1 MSSNSGLEN
10 EQRQCTCLPSTCTY
24 ILSLYLYMYMSVLS
38 IYLSTCIYI
47 SFIYLSIHSSIYSCL
62 YIYFRRYIA
71 ACKQKLPVVPET
83 LTEYIVGCYV
93 EMRRDARNNKGSMHT
108 TFTSARN
115 LLALL
120 RLSTALVRMGV
131 CLCVC
136 VWMDG
141 WIDGWQCIL
150 MYMWIDTQ
158 TDTQYM
164 HWIVGWMLDE

>member
-1 MSSNSGLEN
+1 
-10 EQRQCTCLPSTCTY
+10 
-24 ILSLYLYMYMSVLS
+24 MSVLS
-38 IYLSTCIYI
+38 IYLSIPLLYVY
-47 SFIYLSIHSSIYSCL
+47 IYLSIFCLFIHLSTCIYMYLYILHLSIYSFFYL
-62 YIYFRRYIA
+62 FIYLHVSIYFRRYVA

-131 CLCVC
+131 WVC
-136 VWMDG
+136 VSEWMDDNRH
-141 WIDGWQCIL
+141 I
-150 MYMWIDTQ
+150 
-158 TDTQYM
+158 
-164 HWIVGWMLDE
+164 